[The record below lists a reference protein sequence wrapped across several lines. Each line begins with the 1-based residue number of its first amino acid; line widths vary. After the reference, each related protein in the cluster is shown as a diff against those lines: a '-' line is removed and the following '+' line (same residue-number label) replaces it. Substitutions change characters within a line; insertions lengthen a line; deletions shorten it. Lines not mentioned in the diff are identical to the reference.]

1 MFDICII
8 TFDSTFVK
16 LFFFILR
23 TLFYNSNCPINGTD
37 AAIFLL
43 DIINISVII

>member
-23 TLFYNSNCPINGTD
+23 ILFYSSHCPTNGTV